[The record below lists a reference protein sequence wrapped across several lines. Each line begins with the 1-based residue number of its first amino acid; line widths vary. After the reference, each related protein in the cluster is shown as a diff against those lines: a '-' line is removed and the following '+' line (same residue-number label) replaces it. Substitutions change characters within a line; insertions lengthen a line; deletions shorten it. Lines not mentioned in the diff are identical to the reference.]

1 MDPLL
6 FSVGGLVFA
15 VGIFRRELLIEEFSF
30 IIILAISSVLFV
42 TGLIVH
48 FIAPEKY
55 PGIGAFLCPLLS
67 LALYRLARRI
77 FKQRF
82 LREPRDTW
90 LDWSEGMAADRL
102 FNIAYFSVAG
112 LIWIATAAFI

>member
-30 IIILAISSVLFV
+30 RIILAISSVLFV

-55 PGIGAFLCPLLS
+55 PGAPFFPPVIIGAV
-67 LALYRLARRI
+67 
-77 FKQRF
+77 
-82 LREPRDTW
+82 
-90 LDWSEGMAADRL
+90 
-102 FNIAYFSVAG
+102 SVSS
-112 LIWIATAAFI
+112 